1 MGSLSGILLRPV
13 LVWNPS
19 LLHCRNRTPS
29 SSGCTNK
36 VNDLG
41 VSFFNCVH
49 PKSVHTQSSL
59 LSDSLSQSEDGEEP
73 PQERLP
79 FIAGGIVALGKFE
92 ALHIGHR
99 ELAIQAAKIGVPF
112 LLSFVGMAEVL
123 GWELR
128 VPIVAKCDRK
138 RVLSSWAPYCGG
150 MIPREFQI
158 EFSKV
163 RYLTPRDFVE
173 KLSKDLGVLGVVAGE
188 NYRFGYKA
196 SGDASDLLRLC
207 NEYGIQAYI
216 INSVMDKNQDPS
228 SLYSYDAKERGQVSS
243 TRVRYALAKGDMKYV
258 SELLGRHHRL
268 FLMAGD
274 QEKFTS
280 DRCRVSAPKSC
291 LLNLAPREG
300 VYENC
305 SIMIDEKV
313 IACRVVIDNTHIHL
327 DWDKPTTCITC
338 QQLNLVGIDIVG

>member
-1 MGSLSGILLRPV
+1 
-13 LVWNPS
+13 
-19 LLHCRNRTPS
+19 
-29 SSGCTNK
+29 
-36 VNDLG
+36 
-41 VSFFNCVH
+41 
-49 PKSVHTQSSL
+49 
-59 LSDSLSQSEDGEEP
+59 
-73 PQERLP
+73 
-79 FIAGGIVALGKFE
+79 
-92 ALHIGHR
+92 
-99 ELAIQAAKIGVPF
+99 
-112 LLSFVGMAEVL
+112 
-123 GWELR
+123 
-128 VPIVAKCDRK
+128 
-138 RVLSSWAPYCGG
+138 